1 MIPLLQISIN
11 TGSTSPGVL
20 AGSNLGA
27 IIAIT
32 VSIVVAILAII
43 ISIFVYRKFHLRE
56 HRRAGGNLART
67 ILRIRLPRFASSTET
82 GSDQLSAVQ
91 EDIAVAETVFAALGG
106 LTAQKGMKAWLHGR
120 TDEISFEMVS
130 NEGVI
135 YFYVAVPLI
144 LKDLTTQQIHG
155 QFPDADIDEVEDY
168 NIFSPTGVVLGSYMT
183 LKRENLFPIKT
194 YRQLESDPLNAL
206 LNALAKVSQDEGAAI
221 QFVVR
226 SAPAQWRSAGLEFVK
241 HMHEGMTAKEA
252 LGGGKK
258 RKQAGVGDL
267 VTGKSADSG
276 PEQVRKLGQREEE
289 MVKNIEEKSSKAG
302 LDVNIRIVASA
313 GNVGA
318 AQAVLSNL
326 INSFAQYNVYEFGNS
341 FEKDMPKNAK
351 KLTHDFI
358 YRNFSEKHKM
368 VLSTEEMAS
377 VWHPPLPGTETTNID
392 WLGARK
398 SGAPAN
404 IAKEG
409 QLLGFNEYRG
419 NKVDIRIKVKDRQ
432 RHMYIIGKSGSGKTV
447 FLGNMISQ
455 DIQNGSGVCVV
466 DPHGDLIEEM
476 LGIIP
481 KERVNDVIVFSP
493 ADRDMPMGLNMLE
506 VPSPEMMDLVVGDM
520 ISVFYKLFPPEMI
533 GPMFEHTMRN
543 VMMTLMSD
551 PENPGTIA
559 EVPRMITD
567 PEFQKQW
574 IAKVTDPV
582 VRAYWEQEVA
592 NTSDFHKSEMFGY
605 LTSKVG
611 RFVEDSTMRNIIGQ
625 GKSGFN
631 FRDVMDEEKILL
643 VDLAK
648 GKIGEVNMQLLGLIV
663 VSKLQ
668 MAAMSR
674 ADIPEELR
682 KDFYLYI
689 DEFQNFVTP
698 SIATI
703 LAEARKYKLCLV
715 MAHQYMSQVVD
726 KGDTDIKDAILG
738 NVGSMFVSRIGPEDT
753 ETFRPIYEPT
763 FSTNDLINSD
773 AFTWYVKMIVDNNQV
788 APFTMKGNP
797 PIKTD
802 PEWAKKV
809 RQLSRVTYA
818 RKRESVEKEIAR
830 RAGLGEFA
838 PKPKAPEPPAGAP
851 PAPAPAPAPAAAQ
864 PPAPA
869 PTTASPT
876 GSATNP
882 EPPARS
888 LPPAPRKRI
897 RERRDRTRAT
907 SPTAVSSSPTAPP
920 TSSPAQ
926 TPPPPP
932 QE

>member
-1 MIPLLQISIN
+1 MIPLLQITIN
-11 TGSTSPGVL
+11 TGGSSSVL
-20 AGSNLGA
+20 SSGSDIVA
-27 IIAIT
+27 IATVIISALLVA
-32 VSIVVAILAII
+32 VSIVVAFI
-43 ISIFVYRKFHLRE
+43 VYRKFHLRE
-56 HRRAGGNLART
+56 HRRSGGNLHMT
-67 ILRIRLPRFASSTET
+67 ILRVRLPRFAATQEGGAT
-82 GSDQLSAVQ
+82 QLSAVQ

-106 LTAQKGMKAWLHGR
+106 LRAQKGFKAWLHGR
-120 TDEISFEMVS
+120 TDQISFEMVS
-130 NEGVI
+130 KGGVI
-135 YFYVAVPLI
+135 YFYIAVPI
-144 LKDLTTQQIHG
+144 VLKDMTVQQMHG
-155 QFPDADIDEVEDY
+155 QFPDADIEEVEDY
-168 NIFSPTGVVLGSYMT
+168 NIFSPTGVVLGSYIT
-183 LKRENLFPIKT
+183 LKREHLFPIKT
-194 YRQLESDPLNAL
+194 YRTLESDPLNAI
-206 LNALAKVSQDEGAAI
+206 LNALAKVPQDEGAAV

-226 SAPAQWRSAGLEFVK
+226 SAPAVWRQRGLSVVEK
-241 HMHEGMTAKEA
+241 MHEGMDIKEA
-252 LGGGKK
+252 LRGKK
-258 RKQAGVGDL
+258 KSKMKIGSL
-267 VTGKSADSG
+267 VSGKSDDG
-276 PEQVRKLGQREEE
+276 PEPIRKLGQREEE
-289 MVKNIEEKSSKAG
+289 MAKSIEEKASKAG
-302 LDVNIRIVASA
+302 LDVNIRLLVSA

-318 AQAVLSNL
+318 AQASLGNL
-326 INSFAQYNVYEFGNS
+326 VNSFAQYNIYQYGNS
-341 FEKDMPKNAK
+341 FDKDMPKNVK
-351 KLTHDFI
+351 KLAHDFI
-358 YRNFSEKHKM
+358 YRNFSDKHKM
-368 VLSTEEMAS
+368 ILNTEEMTS
-377 VWHPPLPGTETTNID
+377 LWHPPLPGTETTNID

-409 QLLGFNEYRG
+409 LLIGHNEFRG
-419 NKVDIRIKVKDRQ
+419 LKTDVHMKVKDRQ
-432 RHMYIIGKSGSGKTV
+432 RHMYIIGKSGSGKSV
-447 FLGNMISQ
+447 FMSNMIAQ
-455 DIQNGSGVCVV
+455 DVINGSGVCVV
-466 DPHGDLIEEM
+466 DPHGDLVEEV

-559 EVPRMITD
+559 EIPRMITD
-567 PEFQKQW
+567 PDFQKQW

-648 GKIGEVNMQLLGLIV
+648 GKIGEVNMQLLGLII

-668 MAAMSR
+668 MAAMTR

-698 SIATI
+698 SISTI
-703 LAEARKYKLCLV
+703 LAEARKYKLCLI

-753 ETFRPIYEPT
+753 ETFRPVFEPT

-773 AFTWYVKMIVDNNQV
+773 AFTWYVKMIVDNTQV

-802 PEWAKKV
+802 PEWGKKV

-838 PKPKAPEPPAGAP
+838 PKPKAPA
-851 PAPAPAPAPAAAQ
+851 APAAAPPP
-864 PPAPA
+864 PPAA
-869 PTTASPT
+869 AQ
-876 GSATNP
+876 A
-882 EPPARS
+882 PPAAPAAAPPP
-888 LPPAPRKRI
+888 LAPPAVPGRTPPTSTSAPRPRKRI
-897 RERRDRTRAT
+897 ASRRRTARTKAPSAT
-907 SPTAVSSSPTAPP
+907 DPKTTAPP
-920 TSSPAQ
+920 ATSV
-926 TPPPPP
+926 
-932 QE
+932 EE